1 VKLRIAVDERVYEVD
16 VEVLEEQRPEPVV
29 PTPYAPY
36 PATAAVPAQHA
47 APSSGDEG
55 GDGGEATSGSG
66 VPCKSPVNGVVVKV
80 VVEVGQHI
88 EAGAPLIILEAMKMQ
103 TSVTAPVAGTVASI
117 RVEPGAAVKRDQVVV
132 ELAE

>member
-1 VKLRIAVDERVYEVD
+1 MKLRIAIDERVYEVD
-16 VEVLEEQRPEPVV
+16 VEVMEEPRPEPVV

-36 PATAAVPAQHA
+36 PATAAVPAAGAGAGA
-47 APSSGDEG
+47 AD
-55 GDGGEATSGSG
+55 DAAASGSG

-80 VVEVGQHI
+80 VVEVGQAI
-88 EAGAPLIILEAMKMQ
+88 DAGAPLIVLEAMKMQ

-132 ELAE
+132 ELAG

>member
-1 VKLRIAVDERVYEVD
+1 MKLRIAIDERVYEVD
-16 VEVLEEQRPEPVV
+16 VEVLEEARPEPVV

-47 APSSGDEG
+47 AG
-55 GDGGEATSGSG
+55 GAGGGAATESETTSTGG

-80 VVEVGQHI
+80 VVEVGQKI
-88 EAGAPLIILEAMKMQ
+88 EAGAPLLILEAMKMQ
-103 TSVTAPVAGTVASI
+103 TSVTAPVAGTVAAI